1 MHNTN
6 RRVNAVTQ
14 IEGAGI
20 GGALSLVC
28 LGQLKQ
34 AQLALELVH
43 ELRKAI
49 TGIIALRILTP
60 DPDLSTPLPSENPS
74 QRVLEPY
81 LVIDTTTLKAA
92 QLAGEWVKNQLDA
105 NLVRHDSFRL
115 LWDVRSS
122 ELK

>member
-1 MHNTN
+1 
-6 RRVNAVTQ
+6 VTQ

>member
-1 MHNTN
+1 
-6 RRVNAVTQ
+6 
-14 IEGAGI
+14 
-20 GGALSLVC
+20 
-28 LGQLKQ
+28 
-34 AQLALELVH
+34 
-43 ELRKAI
+43 
-49 TGIIALRILTP
+49 
-60 DPDLSTPLPSENPS
+60 
-74 QRVLEPY
+74 